1 MATRPTREVRLAPLP
16 GYVQQLIERSV
27 RRARD
32 PRTHT
37 LMVWGAGDGR
47 QLVAGPVGDLDAK
60 APGQAQELLERGA
73 AALGKNGDLLNATTL
88 GPQEIEHGGAP
99 AERDVLGFGRAHE
112 PSVHLVPPP
121 ARESLSVTPSA
132 ASSSR
137 SRSASAKSRCLRAC
151 SRRDRR
157 DSIRALSCG
166 STGLSDRPHASRKP
180 RPPASVTSPPTPM
193 RKTPAASRPS

>member
-47 QLVAGPVGDLDAK
+47 QLVAGPIGDLDTK

-73 AALGKNGDLLNATTL
+73 AALGKNGDLLHPTAL
-88 GPQEIEHGGAP
+88 GPQELEHGAAP
-99 AERDVLGFGRAHE
+99 AERDVLRFGRAHD
-112 PSVHLVPPP
+112 PGVYVWPPT
-121 ARESLSVTPSA
+121 RESLSVTPSLT
-132 ASSSR
+132 SSSR
-137 SRSASAKSRCLRAC
+137 RRSASAKSRCLRAC
-151 SRRDRR
+151 SRR
-157 DSIRALSCG
+157 
-166 STGLSDRPHASRKP
+166 
-180 RPPASVTSPPTPM
+180 
-193 RKTPAASRPS
+193 